1 MKPFGLEIESVSKSY
16 GDSAIVDDVSLQV
29 AEGEMLVLV
38 GPSGSGK
45 STLLRMIAGLVEHDA
60 GEIRIGG
67 RDVGQLPPAQ
77 RDTAM
82 VFQSYALFPHMTIT
96 ENLSF
101 GMRARGQNREFID
114 SSVAGVASA
123 LALVPVLNRYPR
135 ELSGGERQRVAL
147 GRAML
152 REPKLFLMD
161 EPLSNLDAQLR
172 VHTRA
177 EIVRLHSGL
186 QTTTVYV
193 THDQIEALSM
203 GDRIGVLNKGRL
215 EQLGT
220 PVEVYTR
227 PRTLFV
233 ARFIGTPAMNT
244 FTVNAVPPAQIRWND
259 YLVDVPARLQKSL
272 STWEEDLVFG
282 VRPEHVYLEGSRWS
296 QGAPSDKPMTA
307 TVDIVELAGDQI
319 FLELDVDGTL
329 LVARVEPDFKVE
341 RGDRISFWFHTESL
355 HLFDPVSELALPIDE
370 EEVAA

>member
-1 MKPFGLEIESVSKSY
+1 MARSLIRYVARYTVVVALGLALLASFGCQRGKSPRNGSGPQTLCLQAF
-16 GDSAIVDDVSLQV
+16 GDPAELSAYKDLIADFEATAPDVKVEFIPVGKQKDHMTKLTTGFSGGDPPDLFLINFRRFGQFADKDVLDVSLQV

-45 STLLRMIAGLVEHDA
+45 STLLRMIAGLVEHDT

-67 RDVGQLPPAQ
+67 RDVGGLPPAQ

-82 VFQSYALFPHMTIT
+82 VFQSYALFPHMTIA

-101 GMRARGQNREFID
+101 GMRARGQNRDFID

-186 QTTTVYV
+186 
-193 THDQIEALSM
+193 
-203 GDRIGVLNKGRL
+203 
-215 EQLGT
+215 
-220 PVEVYTR
+220 
-227 PRTLFV
+227 
-233 ARFIGTPAMNT
+233 
-244 FTVNAVPPAQIRWND
+244 
-259 YLVDVPARLQKSL
+259 
-272 STWEEDLVFG
+272 
-282 VRPEHVYLEGSRWS
+282 
-296 QGAPSDKPMTA
+296 
-307 TVDIVELAGDQI
+307 
-319 FLELDVDGTL
+319 
-329 LVARVEPDFKVE
+329 
-341 RGDRISFWFHTESL
+341 
-355 HLFDPVSELALPIDE
+355 
-370 EEVAA
+370 